1 MLRVDLLINDIL
13 KEIDEANLLIEKN
26 NLNNLLKKWNLGLLI
41 KFIYVIIILSLGD

>member
-26 NLNNLLKKWNLGLLI
+26 KLKNLLKK
-41 KFIYVIIILSLGD
+41 

>member
-26 NLNNLLKKWNLGLLI
+26 NLNNLLKK
-41 KFIYVIIILSLGD
+41 